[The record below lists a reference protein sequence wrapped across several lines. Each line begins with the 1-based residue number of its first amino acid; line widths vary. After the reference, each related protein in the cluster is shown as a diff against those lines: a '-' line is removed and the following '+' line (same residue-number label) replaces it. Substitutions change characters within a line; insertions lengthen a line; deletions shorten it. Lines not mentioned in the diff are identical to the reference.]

1 MNETDKQTFKT
12 LFSDYCRSQI
22 NAGRC
27 SEDDCE
33 FCPVD
38 DAYEKIFNGAGSDGE
53 EDEEDE

>member
-1 MNETDKQTFKT
+1 MNEADKQTFKT
-12 LFSDYCRSQI
+12 LFRDYCRSQI

-38 DAYEKIFNGAGSDGE
+38 GAYEKIFNGTGSDDDADDG
-53 EDEEDE
+53 DE